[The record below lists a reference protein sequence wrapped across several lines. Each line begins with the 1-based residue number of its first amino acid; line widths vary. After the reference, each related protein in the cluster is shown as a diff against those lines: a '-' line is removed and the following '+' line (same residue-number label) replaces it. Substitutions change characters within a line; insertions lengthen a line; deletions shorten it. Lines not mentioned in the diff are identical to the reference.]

1 MGKGGLLHSYRL
13 SLRLLSV
20 SPRCGLPGRSIVVCM
35 HCCAVHNNCPVT
47 LCTGPYFYTG
57 GSDRLKLK
65 DRSQTVL
72 WCWTYNN
79 LLQYEYLTYPAP
91 LPPSGAPL
99 SLIFPI
105 SHFILPSCFSFG
117 SLCNSNNNRG
127 KIKKNRH
134 TKKKPMYE
142 KKRINDPVKGS
153 QCLSTT
159 EATTHRCRW
168 YSFWVNK
175 RKTVYFSM
183 HEKSLSKISIVY
195 YFQNPELSPKRKST
209 GRYSSAMGLD
219 RIWGISLSLSIISCE
234 KKKL

>member
-20 SPRCGLPGRSIVVCM
+20 SLRCGLPGRSIVVCM

-91 LPPSGAPL
+91 LPPPGCPPISHLSYLAFHPTLFFFFRFSLQQQQQQRGKFKKIVKRKKKYDVREKAYQRPRERFAMSFDNGSNNSSV
-99 SLIFPI
+99 SLIF
-105 SHFILPSCFSFG
+105 F
-117 SLCNSNNNRG
+117 
-127 KIKKNRH
+127 
-134 TKKKPMYE
+134 
-142 KKRINDPVKGS
+142 
-153 QCLSTT
+153 
-159 EATTHRCRW
+159 
-168 YSFWVNK
+168 
-175 RKTVYFSM
+175 
-183 HEKSLSKISIVY
+183 LSK
-195 YFQNPELSPKRKST
+195 
-209 GRYSSAMGLD
+209 
-219 RIWGISLSLSIISCE
+219 
-234 KKKL
+234 

>member
-91 LPPSGAPL
+91 LPPRVPPYLSSFLSRISSYPL
-99 SLIFPI
+99 VFLSVLSATATTTEEKLKKIVIRKKTDVREKAYQRPRERFAMSFDNGSNNSSVSLIF
-105 SHFILPSCFSFG
+105 F
-117 SLCNSNNNRG
+117 
-127 KIKKNRH
+127 
-134 TKKKPMYE
+134 
-142 KKRINDPVKGS
+142 
-153 QCLSTT
+153 
-159 EATTHRCRW
+159 
-168 YSFWVNK
+168 
-175 RKTVYFSM
+175 
-183 HEKSLSKISIVY
+183 LSK
-195 YFQNPELSPKRKST
+195 
-209 GRYSSAMGLD
+209 
-219 RIWGISLSLSIISCE
+219 
-234 KKKL
+234 

>member
-117 SLCNSNNNRG
+117 SLCNSNNN
-127 KIKKNRH
+127 IKNKN
-134 TKKKPMYE
+134 KKLAWVV
-142 KKRINDPVKGS
+142 KKRISHPEKGS

-159 EATTHRCRW
+159 EATTHRCGW
-168 YSFWVNK
+168 YSFYKKNVAK
-175 RKTVYFSM
+175 KIFS
-183 HEKSLSKISIVY
+183 LC
-195 YFQNPELSPKRKST
+195 T
-209 GRYSSAMGLD
+209 
-219 RIWGISLSLSIISCE
+219 
-234 KKKL
+234 

>member
-91 LPPSGAPL
+91 LPPRVPPYLSSFLSRISSYPL
-99 SLIFPI
+99 VFLSVL
-105 SHFILPSCFSFG
+105 SATAAATTTS
-117 SLCNSNNNRG
+117 
-127 KIKKNRH
+127 KIKIKN
-134 TKKKPMYE
+134 
-142 KKRINDPVKGS
+142 
-153 QCLSTT
+153 
-159 EATTHRCRW
+159 
-168 YSFWVNK
+168 
-175 RKTVYFSM
+175 
-183 HEKSLSKISIVY
+183 
-195 YFQNPELSPKRKST
+195 
-209 GRYSSAMGLD
+209 
-219 RIWGISLSLSIISCE
+219 
-234 KKKL
+234 